1 MPPGAAGMLEQLA
14 GWGRSWE
21 GPGGQC
27 QARAPSL
34 QPHAGWAQGRSLQSV
49 LGTRLPSDQQ
59 KQAAFHPGGC
69 LPRLLGACRGCGLC
83 HCHFCLPPC
92 LQASASWCSITE
104 LSTTLFLVLEIIFR
118 HSMHGFLHFTCE
130 GERQHGSVT
139 AQAGNSQQTIALT
152 FFFCLQ
158 S

>member
-1 MPPGAAGMLEQLA
+1 MTSRSRQLSIQGDACPGCWALA
-14 GWGRSWE
+14 GDAV
-21 GPGGQC
+21 C
-27 QARAPSL
+27 ATVTAAPCS
-34 QPHAGWAQGRSLQSV
+34 
-49 LGTRLPSDQQ
+49 
-59 KQAAFHPGGC
+59 
-69 LPRLLGACRGCGLC
+69 
-83 HCHFCLPPC
+83 FCLPPC

-152 FFFCLQ
+152 FFFLLAELMISLSQKALLHVLAAETPDWRHCACDWLDGACRIL
-158 S
+158 SSF